1 MASKQRQ
8 AALPPGKQGSAYDLR
23 RHDLYS
29 DCCFDPCF
37 SSQDPI
43 DPTDEGRHV
52 TTGAGLASGIGYGEG
67 TPTPDRPG
75 MELLGDAVISGNH
88 LSAALLDAD
97 DG

>member
-1 MASKQRQ
+1 M
-8 AALPPGKQGSAYDLR
+8 
-23 RHDLYS
+23 
-29 DCCFDPCF
+29 
-37 SSQDPI
+37 
-43 DPTDEGRHV
+43 